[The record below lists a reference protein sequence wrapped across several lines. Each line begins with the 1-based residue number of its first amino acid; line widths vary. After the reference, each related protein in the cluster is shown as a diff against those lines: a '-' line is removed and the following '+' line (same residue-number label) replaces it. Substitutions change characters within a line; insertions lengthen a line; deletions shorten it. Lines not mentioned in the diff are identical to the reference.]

1 MTSSAQSTQALDGR
15 ICKPPRFCKLLRDA
29 IYQMAT
35 NDIILHAR
43 NPKSTMS
50 EIIRQNKAKLIIA
63 NVKKLKKH
71 IKEKKVLQVLGLPYL
86 QRQFP
91 THTSITQSRNPRQN
105 PLSQGMCDE
114 TGTVCIIE
122 DPMHAMSP
130 PVCTKIETSEE
141 SQHQYATLLFFFGG
155 GQPLSLRARKPMG
168 RPS

>member
-1 MTSSAQSTQALDGR
+1 MSKSS
-15 ICKPPRFCKLLRDA
+15 
-29 IYQMAT
+29 
-35 NDIILHAR
+35 
-43 NPKSTMS
+43 KSTS
-50 EIIRQNKAKLIIA
+50 RK
-63 NVKKLKKH
+63 
-71 IKEKKVLQVLGLPYL
+71 KKVLQVLGLPYL

-141 SQHQYATLLFFFGG
+141 SQHQYATLVFFFWGRSTTEPPSEEAD
-155 GQPLSLRARKPMG
+155 GQAKLAHLGWESRPPRHAPLTVVYHREKKEPRKEK
-168 RPS
+168 